1 MKSAN
6 KPNRFGNSLCIL
18 AIVSVFFA
26 GACGG
31 DDPVQPEIPTD
42 QPEIPS
48 DNNDDVVVEGDIVFT
63 VGDGSSDISTPFAVA
78 GGDEL
83 NLEIK
88 QNNTYTQG
96 GKVYTVEPKAAIKLK
111 AKNASNFVEDLEAL
125 STQIETADPV
135 VSESGTN
142 PVTALYKGSFATLG
156 QSFDFETSYE
166 VYKTENGDEM
176 PYLKFG
182 EPKLVNIEVKQ
193 RATTRVIVNDTTY
206 YDVKAQ
212 FEVPLSGVNTEEELN
227 KTLSFDVNY
236 TGGVVTS
243 TDVPVELVKTEYR
256 KDMLY
261 HAPHDNISSTSQC
274 VVYRDNYY
282 SDGSVKTDEFY
293 GLRWDFLERGVAVS
307 HRGTLI
313 DGESG
318 VNAVYTQDN
327 ALFYRTIYHNEDI
340 DDDGVQK
347 AICSTEI
354 YGEGVPDLS
363 GLLVT
368 WRGALDWTSIDASGT
383 PPNDWSLYQSEVG
396 DGSMYDA
403 SNPVDGFY
411 VYNVGNSVDNSIKY
425 KKNGSWT
432 TLFTLNLILNWYDR
446 FFSIDGEVISFEEYR
461 PVIQDTKNALTYEEV
476 GATSTR
482 GPARV
487 YTLEAKGKY
496 LEKDIHLMLVD
507 TVYVTK

>member
-1 MKSAN
+1 MKSEN

-88 QNNTYTQG
+88 QKNSYTQG

-193 RATTRVIVNDTTY
+193 RATTRVIVSDTTY
-206 YDVKAQ
+206 YDVVAK
-212 FEVPLSGVNTEEELN
+212 FEVGIEGVNTKDKLN
-227 KTLSFDVNY
+227 ETLSFDVNY
-236 TGGVVTS
+236 TGGVVT
-243 TDVPVELVKTEYR
+243 TKDVPIELVKTEYR
-256 KDMLY
+256 KDMLF
-261 HAPHDNISSTSQC
+261 HAPHDNLMAANQA
-274 VVYRDNYY
+274 VVYRDRYY
-282 SDGSVKTDEFY
+282 SDGSIQTD
-293 GLRWDFLERGVAVS
+293 
-307 HRGTLI
+307 T
-313 DGESG
+313 
-318 VNAVYTQDN
+318 
-327 ALFYRTIYHNEDI
+327 
-340 DDDGVQK
+340 
-347 AICSTEI
+347 
-354 YGEGVPDLS
+354 LS
-363 GLLVT
+363 GLRFNFLEYGNNISRLKSSDVCGEGEVEVELAEGLT
-368 WRGALDWTSIDASGT
+368 IKHGKAEYYKDYAGVVRCYSSVEIPDFENLDISPSGTLDWENVDFPDRDVPSENLTDYKSEGGTNHFDTANPIDDFYYNKVT
-383 PPNDWSLYQSEVG
+383 NDCVTYFRYKYNG
-396 DGSMYDA
+396 K
-403 SNPVDGFY
+403 FY
-411 VYNVGNSVDNSIKY
+411 TFLEFSQ
-425 KKNGSWT
+425 
-432 TLFTLNLILNWYDR
+432 LAAWYDR
-446 FFSIDGEVISFEEYR
+446 FACVDGNVISFEEFR
-461 PVIQDTKNALTYEEV
+461 PSIKQLDWVSKYHYKELE
-476 GATSTR
+476 ATVTR

-487 YTLEAKGKY
+487 YTSEFKGTF
-496 LEKDIHLMLVD
+496 LDQEIHLICVD
-507 TVYVTK
+507 TVYVAK

>member
-1 MKSAN
+1 MKSEN
-6 KPNRFGNSLCIL
+6 KLNRFGNSLCIL
-18 AIVSVFFA
+18 AIVSVFFV

-88 QNNTYTQG
+88 QKNSYTQG
-96 GKVYTVEPKAAIKLK
+96 DKVYTVEPKAAIKLK

-176 PYLKFG
+176 PYLKFS

-193 RATTRVIVNDTTY
+193 RATTRVIVSDTTY
-206 YDVKAQ
+206 YDVVAK
-212 FEVPLSGVNTEEELN
+212 FEVGIEGVNTKDKLN
-227 KTLSFDVNY
+227 ETLSFDVNY
-236 TGGVVTS
+236 TGGVVT
-243 TDVPVELVKTEYR
+243 TKDVPIELVKTEYR

-461 PVIQDTKNALTYEEV
+461 PVVQDTKNALTYEEV

>member
-1 MKSAN
+1 MKSEN

-63 VGDGSSDISTPFAVA
+63 VGDGSSDISIPFAVA

-111 AKNASNFVEDLEAL
+111 AKNASNFVEEFEAL
-125 STQIETADPV
+125 STVIETEDPV
-135 VSESGTN
+135 VSKSGEN
-142 PVTALYKGSFATLG
+142 PQINLYKGSFATLG
-156 QSFDFETSYE
+156 QVFDFETSYE
-166 VYKTENGDEM
+166 VYETENGEEM
-176 PYLKFG
+176 PYLKFS

-193 RATTRVIVNDTTY
+193 RATTRVIVSDTTY
-206 YDVKAQ
+206 YDVVAK
-212 FEVPLSGVNTEEELN
+212 FEVSIEGVNTKDKLN
-227 KTLSFDVNY
+227 ETLSFDVNY
-236 TGGVVTS
+236 TGGVVT
-243 TDVPVELVKTEYR
+243 TKDVPIELVKTEYR
-256 KDMLY
+256 KDMLC

-293 GLRWDFLERGVAVS
+293 GLRWDFLERSASIIPYGTIVDGKVGNDYVA
-307 HRGTLI
+307 TL
-313 DGESG
+313 
-318 VNAVYTQDN
+318 DN
-327 ALFYRTIYHNEDI
+327 SLFYKVKYHKKDVGDYGTYTHI
-340 DDDGVQK
+340 
-347 AICSTEI
+347 ASTEI

-363 GLLVT
+363 GLSVT
-368 WRGALDWTSIDASGT
+368 WLGALDWTSDYAGIT
-383 PPNDWSLYQSEVG
+383 PPSDLGLYGSEAG

-411 VYNVGNSVDNSIKY
+411 FYYVYNSVDNLVEY

-432 TLFTLNLILNWYDR
+432 TLFALDLILNWYDR

-461 PVIQDTKNALTYEEV
+461 PVVQDTKNALTYEEV

>member
-1 MKSAN
+1 MKSEN

-18 AIVSVFFA
+18 AIVSVFLA

-88 QNNTYTQG
+88 QKNSYTQG

-111 AKNASNFVEDLEAL
+111 AENATNFVEDLEAL

-212 FEVPLSGVNTEEELN
+212 FEVPLSGVNTKEELN

-293 GLRWDFLERGVAVS
+293 GLRWQFLERSVS
-307 HRGTLI
+307 ITPYGTKVDSDTDYDIYTI
-313 DGESG
+313 DNE
-318 VNAVYTQDN
+318 
-327 ALFYRTIYHNEDI
+327 LFCRTIYHNRVV

-347 AICSTEI
+347 YTCSTEI

-368 WRGALDWTSIDASGT
+368 WSGALDWTTVDAAVT
-383 PPNDWSLYQSEVG
+383 PPSDLGLYGSEAG

-411 VYNVGNSVDNSIKY
+411 FYYVYNSVDNFIKY

-432 TLFTLNLILNWYDR
+432 TLFALDLILNWYDR

-461 PVIQDTKNALTYEEV
+461 PVVQDTQNALTYEEV

>member
-6 KPNRFGNSLCIL
+6 KPNRFGNILCIL

-88 QNNTYTQG
+88 QKNSYTQG

-111 AKNASNFVEDLEAL
+111 AENATNFVEDLEAL

-166 VYKTENGDEM
+166 VYETENGEEM
-176 PYLKFG
+176 PYLKFS

-193 RATTRVIVNDTTY
+193 RATTRVIVSDTTY
-206 YDVKAQ
+206 YDVVAK
-212 FEVPLSGVNTEEELN
+212 FEVGIEGVNTKDKLN
-227 KTLSFDVNY
+227 ETLSFDVNY

-293 GLRWDFLERGVAVS
+293 GLRWDFLERSVAVS
-307 HRGTLI
+307 NRGTLVE
-313 DGESG
+313 GEIG
-318 VNAVYTQDN
+318 VHPVYTLDN
-327 ALFYRTIYHNEDI
+327 ALFYRTIYHNKVV

-347 AICSTEI
+347 YTCSTEI

-368 WRGALDWTSIDASGT
+368 WSGALDWTTVDAAVT
-383 PPNDWSLYQSEVG
+383 PPSDLGLYGSEAG

-411 VYNVGNSVDNSIKY
+411 FYYVYNSVDNFIKY

-432 TLFTLNLILNWYDR
+432 TLFSLGILLNWYDR

>member
-18 AIVSVFFA
+18 AIVSVFIA

-88 QNNTYTQG
+88 QKNSNTQV

-111 AKNASNFVEDLEAL
+111 AENATNFVEDLEAL

-256 KDMLY
+256 KDMLC

-293 GLRWDFLERGVAVS
+293 GLRWDFLPRVVYIS
-307 HRGTLI
+307 SRGTLVE
-313 DGESG
+313 GENG
-318 VNAVYTQDN
+318 GNAVYTQDN
-327 ALFYRTIYHNEDI
+327 ALFYKVTYHKNDLGDYGTYTSI
-340 DDDGVQK
+340 
-347 AICSTEI
+347 ASTEI

-363 GLLVT
+363 GLSVT
-368 WRGALDWTSIDASGT
+368 WQGALDWTSDYAEKT
-383 PPNDWSLYQSEVG
+383 PPSDLGLYGSEAG

-411 VYNVGNSVDNSIKY
+411 FYPVDNSVDNFIKY

-432 TLFTLNLILNWYDR
+432 TLFSLRLILNWYDR

>member
-6 KPNRFGNSLCIL
+6 KLNRFGNSLCIL
-18 AIVSVFFA
+18 AIVSVFFV

-48 DNNDDVVVEGDIVFT
+48 DNNDEVVEGDIVFT

-193 RATTRVIVNDTTY
+193 RATTRVIVSDTTY
-206 YDVKAQ
+206 YDVVAK
-212 FEVPLSGVNTEEELN
+212 FEVGIEGVNTKDKLN

-243 TDVPVELVKTEYR
+243 TDIPVELVKTEYR

-293 GLRWDFLERGVAVS
+293 GFRWDFLERGVAVS

-327 ALFYRTIYHNEDI
+327 ALFYRTIFN
-340 DDDGVQK
+340 GAVNFTCNNACFVT
-347 AICSTEI
+347 AI
-354 YGEGVPDLS
+354 
-363 GLLVT
+363 
-368 WRGALDWTSIDASGT
+368 
-383 PPNDWSLYQSEVG
+383 
-396 DGSMYDA
+396 
-403 SNPVDGFY
+403 
-411 VYNVGNSVDNSIKY
+411 
-425 KKNGSWT
+425 
-432 TLFTLNLILNWYDR
+432 
-446 FFSIDGEVISFEEYR
+446 
-461 PVIQDTKNALTYEEV
+461 
-476 GATSTR
+476 
-482 GPARV
+482 
-487 YTLEAKGKY
+487 
-496 LEKDIHLMLVD
+496 
-507 TVYVTK
+507 